1 MRVAAYDNPLVTG
14 ACSGV
19 RGLLLLV
26 IGMLSTLRLHMLRVL
41 GVRIWRVLR
50 MRVILRT
57 L

>member
-14 ACSGV
+14 ARSGV
-19 RGLLLLV
+19 RGLLL